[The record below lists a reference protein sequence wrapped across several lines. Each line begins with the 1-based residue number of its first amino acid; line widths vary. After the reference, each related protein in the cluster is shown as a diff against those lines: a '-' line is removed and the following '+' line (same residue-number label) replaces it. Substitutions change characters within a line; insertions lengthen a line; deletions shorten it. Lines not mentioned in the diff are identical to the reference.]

1 MTTNIITN
9 NRECLAKYLAH
20 SECLLYL
27 QVLKHYVTCKRKFHS
42 LEQSD
47 FVSSLVIKAYDG
59 KWKKVVVA
67 LNYFK
72 SSQMK
77 ENGY

>member
-1 MTTNIITN
+1 MTN
-9 NRECLAKYLAH
+9 NREWLAKYLAH

-27 QVLKHYVTCKRKFHS
+27 KVLQHDMTCIRKFHS

-47 FVSSLVIKAYDG
+47 FISPLGIKAYDG
-59 KWKKVVVA
+59 KWKKIVVA

-72 SSQMK
+72 SSQTK